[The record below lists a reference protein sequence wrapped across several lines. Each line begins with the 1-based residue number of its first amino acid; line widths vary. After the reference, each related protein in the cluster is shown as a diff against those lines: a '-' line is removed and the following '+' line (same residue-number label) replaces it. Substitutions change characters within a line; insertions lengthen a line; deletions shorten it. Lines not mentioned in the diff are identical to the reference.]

1 MSKDILDHQSFRSLN
16 FVGKLT
22 SEELIQ
28 EYLMADVFVLPSLSE
43 GFAGVVAEAIC
54 AGCPVVVTKECGS
67 TVENEREGFIVP
79 PRDVGFLVYAIKKL
93 VSDREFR
100 EKCSQNCI
108 LQRGFY
114 SDSEWRQRLVKS
126 LENLFEGNMNQC

>member
-1 MSKDILDHQSFRSLN
+1 M
-16 FVGKLT
+16 
-22 SEELIQ
+22 Q

-67 TVENEREGFIVP
+67 TVQNEREGFVVA
-79 PRDVGFLVYAIKKL
+79 PRDVGALVYAIKEL

-100 EKCSQNCI
+100 DKCSQNCI
-108 LQRGFY
+108 RQRGFY
-114 SDSEWRQRLVKS
+114 SNTQWQQRLVKS
-126 LENLFEGNMNQC
+126 FKNL